1 MQFYKLETTSNGKEI
16 EYSTDFSFFIS
27 HQIRTISHS
36 NGFTLCSAIEN
47 KTFKQMSNYEQRQ
60 LSDKAKYDL
69 IASIHNDI
77 LQGKFGKGNLVN

>member
-1 MQFYKLETTSNGKEI
+1 
-16 EYSTDFSFFIS
+16 
-27 HQIRTISHS
+27 
-36 NGFTLCSAIEN
+36 LCSAIEN